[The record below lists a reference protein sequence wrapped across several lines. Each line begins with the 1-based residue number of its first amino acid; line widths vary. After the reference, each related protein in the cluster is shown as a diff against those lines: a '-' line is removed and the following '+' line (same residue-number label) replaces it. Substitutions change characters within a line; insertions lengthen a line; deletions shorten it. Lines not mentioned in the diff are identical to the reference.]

1 MQDRYVGDIG
11 DFAKYGLLRAVS
23 GLLGDVGKKRLGV
36 AWYLNRNRAAS
47 SSGDGRLTGYL
58 NAPER
63 WRYLDDELFDTL
75 KKLVC
80 RGRRSVAE
88 IQASGILGNATF
100 HDEPVNV
107 KRREAWFKGVIARLH
122 DCDLVFADPDNGLYP
137 DHRFNGAKAEN
148 SKRISLR
155 ELKRLAEG
163 RTAIVY
169 HHFHRSYSHDQQLR
183 EWMNELPECQYVYRW
198 RARMPR
204 AFFLITDDEEI
215 ERRLGAFA
223 TRWKAHG
230 SLVRREDLQSEA
242 LRLPDD

>member
-11 DFAKYGLLRAVS
+11 DFAKYGLLREVS

-58 NAPER
+58 NAPEQ
-63 WRYLDDELFDTL
+63 WRNLDHELFDTL

-88 IQASGILGNATF
+88 IQASGILGDATF
-100 HDEPVNV
+100 HHEPVDV
-107 KRREAWFKGVIARLH
+107 KGREAWFERVIARLH
-122 DCDLVFADPDNGLYP
+122 DCDLVFADPDNGLYL
-137 DHRFNGAKAEN
+137 DHRFDGAKAEA
-148 SKRISLR
+148 KRISLR

-169 HHFHRSYSHDQQLR
+169 HHFHRKYSHDQQLS

-204 AFFLITDDEEI
+204 AFFVITDDEEI
-215 ERRLGAFA
+215 GRRLERFA
-223 TRWKAHG
+223 TGWKDHG

-242 LRLPDD
+242 L